1 MRRPP
6 RPLLLPLVLLAALA
20 ACGDSGSPT
29 EPEDV
34 TFDPSL
40 GIDLSVMT
48 RLESGVYILTITPG
62 RDTRTVT
69 ISDWV
74 AAHYKLWIPNGT
86 LVQDSRQTGQPYNNF
101 VTGSVE
107 GFALGVLG
115 MKVGEVRKIVI
126 PSALGYGESPPGEQ
140 IPKHSVLIFEVTLAS
155 IG

>member
-1 MRRPP
+1 MKRTRIFA
-6 RPLLLPLVLLAALA
+6 RSWAAVLLVAVT
-20 ACGDSGSPT
+20 ACGDEGSPT

-34 TFDPSL
+34 TFAPSL

-48 RLESGVYILTITPG
+48 KLESGVYVLTVTPG
-62 RDTRTVT
+62 MGTRTVT
-69 ISDWV
+69 ISDWM

-86 LVQDSRQTGQPYNNF
+86 LVQQSPPPYNGF

-126 PSALGYGESPPGEQ
+126 PSALGYGESPPGEE

>member
-1 MRRPP
+1 M
-6 RPLLLPLVLLAALA
+6 PLLLVVTT
-20 ACGDSGSPT
+20 ACGDGAGPT

-48 RLESGVYILTITPG
+48 RLDSGVYVLTITPG
-62 RDTRTVT
+62 EGTRTVT
-69 ISDWV
+69 ISDWM

-126 PSALGYGESPPGEQ
+126 PSALGYGESPPVEA
-140 IPKHSVLIFEVTLAS
+140 IPEHSVLIFEVTLAS

>member
-1 MRRPP
+1 V
-6 RPLLLPLVLLAALA
+6 PLLLVVAA
-20 ACGDSGSPT
+20 ACGDGGSPT

-62 RDTRTVT
+62 TGDRTVT
-69 ISDWV
+69 ISDWM

-86 LVQDSRQTGQPYNNF
+86 LIQQSPPPYNNF

-107 GFALGVLG
+107 GFALGVIG

-126 PSALGYGESPPGEQ
+126 PSALGYGESPPGGE

>member
-1 MRRPP
+1 MGMRRH
-6 RPLLLPLVLLAALA
+6 RALVLLVALVLGGA
-20 ACGDSGSPT
+20 GCGDGSSPT

-40 GIDLSVMT
+40 GIDLSQMT
-48 RLESGVYILTITPG
+48 KLESGVYVQTITPG
-62 RDTRTVT
+62 TGTRTLT
-69 ISDWV
+69 ISDWM

-86 LVQDSRQTGQPYNNF
+86 LVQQSPPPYNNF

-115 MKVGEVRKIVI
+115 MRVGEVRKIVI
-126 PSALGYGESPPGEQ
+126 PSELGYGESPPGEG
-140 IPKHSVLIFEVTLAS
+140 IPKNSVLIFEVTLAS